1 MIGAVRGFGRQVR
14 EAVSARPDRA
24 RAAVEI
30 ALALALVFQLG
41 QLGWIVLRPAQSV
54 AAITPGRSAVTPAD
68 PSVFQRFDAFFRTGG
83 ESSLS
88 DVTAAGSSQMRLYG
102 LRSDG
107 AGGGSAIIG
116 LADGRQI
123 SVGVGEAVEPGLVLQ
138 SVGPDHVVLAR
149 GTSLSRLVF
158 TELPMGVAPPP
169 PPPPGPQTVTPPP
182 APAPAQA
189 PAPAAAAGPAVDPAR
204 LLAQAG
210 LRPRMRGMRMDGFTV
225 SGGGDGSVLR
235 AAGLRPGDVILAVNG
250 QSLDSLERIAAL
262 RSELGNTTSAELRFE
277 RGGTVQTT
285 TIGTGR

>member
-1 MIGAVRGFGRQVR
+1 MIGALRGFGKQVR
-14 EAVSARPDRA
+14 EAVSAQPDRV
-24 RAAVEI
+24 RTVVEI
-30 ALALALVFQLG
+30 ALALALVFQLA
-41 QLGWIVLRPAQSV
+41 QFGWIVLRPAP
-54 AAITPGRSAVTPAD
+54 AAAVMTPRPSAVTPAD

-88 DVTAAGSSQMRLYG
+88 DVTASGSSQLRLYG

-107 AGGGSAIIG
+107 SGGGSAIIG
-116 LADGRQI
+116 LGDGRQV
-123 SVGVGEAVEPGLVLQ
+123 SVGVGEPVEPGLVLQ

-182 APAPAQA
+182 TPTPAV
-189 PAPAAAAGPAVDPAR
+189 AAGPAVDPAR

-262 RSELGNTTSAELRFE
+262 RGELGNSTSAELRFE

>member
-54 AAITPGRSAVTPAD
+54 AAITPGGSAVTPAD

-116 LADGRQI
+116 LADGRQV
-123 SVGVGEAVEPGLVLQ
+123 SVGVGEAVESGLVLQ

-182 APAPAQA
+182 APAPA
-189 PAPAAAAGPAVDPAR
+189 PTAAASPAVDPAR

-210 LRPRMRGMRMDGFTV
+210 LRPRMRGMRLDGFTV

-235 AAGLRPGDVILAVNG
+235 AAGLQPGDVLLAVNG

>member
-24 RAAVEI
+24 RTAVEI
-30 ALALALVFQLG
+30 ALALALAFQLG
-41 QLGWIVLRPAQSV
+41 QLGWILLRPAPAV
-54 AAITPGRSAVTPAD
+54 AADTAGPSTVTPAD

-88 DVTAAGSSQMRLYG
+88 DVTATGGSQLRLYG

-116 LADGRQI
+116 LGDGRQV
-123 SVGVGEAVEPGLVLQ
+123 SVGVGETVEPGLVLQ

-182 APAPAQA
+182 APAPA
-189 PAPAAAAGPAVDPAR
+189 PAVAAGPAVDPAR

-235 AAGLRPGDVILAVNG
+235 AAGLRAGDVILAVNG
-250 QSLDSLERIAAL
+250 QSLDSPERIAAL
-262 RSELGNTTSAELRFE
+262 RGELANTTSAEIRFE